1 VGASGRPMPRKT
13 RNWQREEE
21 EKGGRLGS
29 RARQMGGG
37 GARRRERRKGD
48 TETERQR
55 RQEAEMGGIGST
67 ALSSRC
73 PNKEEELG
81 LLGINLFN

>member
-1 VGASGRPMPRKT
+1 MEGQCRERQETGRERRRKRGADWVLEPDR
-13 RNWQREEE
+13 W
-21 EKGGRLGS
+21 
-29 RARQMGGG
+29 GG
-37 GARRRERRKGD
+37 GAGRRERRKGD

>member
-1 VGASGRPMPRKT
+1 MPRKT

-37 GARRRERRKGD
+37 CPEEGEEEGRYRDR
-48 TETERQR
+48 ETEKT
-55 RQEAEMGGIGST
+55 GGRDGRYWFHCSE
-67 ALSSRC
+67 LSV
-73 PNKEEELG
+73 PKQGGGAWTLG
-81 LLGINLFN
+81 HKSF